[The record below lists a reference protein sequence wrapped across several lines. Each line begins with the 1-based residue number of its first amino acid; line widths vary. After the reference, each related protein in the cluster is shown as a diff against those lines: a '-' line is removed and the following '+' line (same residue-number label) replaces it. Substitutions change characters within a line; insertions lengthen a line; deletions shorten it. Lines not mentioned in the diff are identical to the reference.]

1 MNRCGA
7 PAFFVSVALPGSLRG
22 SVSPHANRGRRGHPG
37 PRPRHGARARTQQR
51 RRRRRARRGQR
62 PGRRPADAH
71 QAPAELLHEV
81 LLPAVRGL
89 DARGELP
96 GPAVLSA
103 ALLRRSPHFC
113 SVPRSRRPRAAPAPA
128 ARCPI
133 PTLRFVN
140 AGLPLTGSACLL
152 SAGHGRQ
159 LHHGSRRLAVR
170 RWVVLHHVL
179 LGAGPVR
186 QAAAPGGHRH
196 GALNGQRVAGQQLS
210 VGDCA
215 IG

>member
-1 MNRCGA
+1 MR
-7 PAFFVSVALPGSLRG
+7 
-22 SVSPHANRGRRGHPG
+22 HPG
-37 PRPRHGARARTQQR
+37 PRPRHGARARAR
-51 RRRRRARRGQR
+51 CPRRRRRARRGQR

-71 QAPAELLHEV
+71 QASAELLHEV

-96 GPAVLSA
+96 EPVLSSCA
-103 ALLRRSPHFC
+103 SAEPAPLLRPAE
-113 SVPRSRRPRAAPAPA
+113 PPPARRARPCR

-140 AGLPLTGSACLL
+140 AGLPLTARLCLF

-159 LHHGSRRLAVR
+159 LHHGPRRLAVR
-170 RWVVLHHVL
+170 RWLVLHHVL

-186 QAAAPGGHRH
+186 QAAARGGHRH
-196 GALNGQRVAGQQLS
+196 GALNGQPVAGQQLS
-210 VGDCA
+210 VGDWA